1 MMKSAGAPE
10 DLGGCTPLPW
20 LPSTCIHSLV
30 CWLQFI
36 TAGFLRRHCPGISN
50 FLRSPLQLR
59 LTLTISCS
67 DFSRPSYRVQP
78 CCTVLDFS
86 QSLKLWRNI
95 IWHPSIL
102 YPSSLQN
109 QCHVVNTAKLYLQLK
124 CSLPHGAPAIS
135 ASMYRH
141 RGKLF
146 QAVAFK
152 ELEKCFI
159 LGLFPLN

>member
-30 CWLQFI
+30 YWLQFI

-59 LTLTISCS
+59 LTLTISRS

-95 IWHPSIL
+95 IWHPLNLISLKSPKPVPCSQYCQVVLAAEMQPTPWGPSYISI
-102 YPSSLQN
+102 YVQT
-109 QCHVVNTAKLYLQLK
+109 Q
-124 CSLPHGAPAIS
+124 
-135 ASMYRH
+135 
-141 RGKLF
+141 GKLF